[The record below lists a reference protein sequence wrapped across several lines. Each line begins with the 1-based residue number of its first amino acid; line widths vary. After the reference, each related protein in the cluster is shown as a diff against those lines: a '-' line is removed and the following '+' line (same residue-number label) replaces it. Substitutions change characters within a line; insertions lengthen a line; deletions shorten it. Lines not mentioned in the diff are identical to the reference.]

1 MDTVE
6 EGKQPLLITVINTG
20 DAPELR
26 SIPSNEQVS
35 ESANT
40 SRWSFLFK
48 LLLVITTIGVSTSG
62 IALIILITPTPP
74 TVSIHSMH
82 IAFNEGHLPIWSA
95 TFSIKNPND
104 KLRITYESPAVWVF
118 HRSKHVGM
126 ARIGSFGQR
135 GGDENEVVV
144 KGDATGEDVAMT
156 GSVVGLDMVFLG
168 RVGFYPASTLWGEQ
182 NMTAV
187 CKNVRAM
194 LSTDDDDK
202 LNKTKSWGL
211 TFDGRQDCR
220 VRYLVNLPSTLIA
233 FIPSTLTFSSL
244 VFEAS
249 VLVSFSFDSAGAAPL
264 LKILFESVEMT
275 EKQLAEVFKKFGM
288 DKYDP
293 INELASVFA
302 PYSMVLTPIS
312 NDGCGY
318 NLQSGYTLFDRV
330 IRPAEVGVT
339 QQGGESEED
348 KKEPDA

>member
-144 KGDATGEDVAMT
+144 KGDATGVIDEEAAREIEEDVAMT

-211 TFDGRQDCR
+211 TFD
-220 VRYLVNLPSTLIA
+220 A